1 MLHKFVWS
9 HILQFYLW
17 ELSEYWGKSLL
28 NTHGINLILLHWKAA
43 DHQCADIPFFETGLL
58 TSTRRYTS
66 PAARFMDTLI
76 CRCAQTKLLMHFLQ
90 TALNCERTRF
100 AITFNRNAIRQ
111 LGMLW
116 PLDRCRDPHRHSCR
130 TQLNRIFSH
139 QRRFQMPDQS
149 VWERTLCYK
158 SEQCVPLHK
167 AKWFNGLDMLVGLS
181 NNEKSETSGPAL
193 SLKRLHSQAVNTAT
207 TCCGRCHETHKQT
220 KQTKLK
226 METEWLVCHFFLV

>member
-1 MLHKFVWS
+1 MESILSYCIGKLQTTSVLTFLSLRRGCWCRRDVTPRLQLVWWIHEYVGVHK
-9 HILQFYLW
+9 QNY
-17 ELSEYWGKSLL
+17 
-28 NTHGINLILLHWKAA
+28 
-43 DHQCADIPFFETGLL
+43 
-58 TSTRRYTS
+58 
-66 PAARFMDTLI
+66 
-76 CRCAQTKLLMHFLQ
+76 LMHFLQ

-167 AKWFNGLDMLVGLS
+167 WFNGLDMLVGLS
-181 NNEKSETSGPAL
+181 NNKKSETSGPAL
-193 SLKRLHSQAVNTAT
+193 SLKRFHSQAVNTAT
-207 TCCGRCHETHKQT
+207 MCCGWCHETNKQST
-220 KQTKLK
+220 QN
-226 METEWLVCHFFLV
+226 

>member
-1 MLHKFVWS
+1 MIPCIVVLSLRTIWILREKPFEYTWNQSYPTALESCRPPVCWHSFLWDGVVDVDETLHLVCSLFD
-9 HILQFYLW
+9 
-17 ELSEYWGKSLL
+17 EYEYVGVHKQ
-28 NTHGINLILLHWKAA
+28 N
-43 DHQCADIPFFETGLL
+43 
-58 TSTRRYTS
+58 Y
-66 PAARFMDTLI
+66 
-76 CRCAQTKLLMHFLQ
+76 LMHFLQ

-116 PLDRCRDPHRHSCR
+116 PLDRCRDPRRHSCR

-167 AKWFNGLDMLVGLS
+167 WFNGLDMLVGLS
-181 NNEKSETSGPAL
+181 NNKKSETSGPAL
-193 SLKRLHSQAVNTAT
+193 SLKRFHSQAVNTAT
-207 TCCGRCHETHKQT
+207 MCCGWCHETNKQST
-220 KQTKLK
+220 QN
-226 METEWLVCHFFLV
+226 

>member
-1 MLHKFVWS
+1 MESILSYCIGKLQTTSVLTFLSLRRGCWRRRDVTHRLQLVWWIHEYVGVHK
-9 HILQFYLW
+9 QNY
-17 ELSEYWGKSLL
+17 
-28 NTHGINLILLHWKAA
+28 
-43 DHQCADIPFFETGLL
+43 
-58 TSTRRYTS
+58 
-66 PAARFMDTLI
+66 
-76 CRCAQTKLLMHFLQ
+76 LMHFLQ

-167 AKWFNGLDMLVGLS
+167 WFNGLDMLVGLS
-181 NNEKSETSGPAL
+181 NNKKIWNIRPRIISETVSFT
-193 SLKRLHSQAVNTAT
+193 SSQH
-207 TCCGRCHETHKQT
+207 CHNVLWVMPRDKQT
-220 KQTKLK
+220 KHTKLK
-226 METEWLVCHFFLV
+226 METEWLMCHFFLV